1 MDRAFRVLKIKLKID
16 NLICKEVI
24 FKLNHFPKLDMLVLC
39 EDSSD
44 IRRRRQILVV
54 SNIVR
59 PTYLILRRMTCHK
72 QIHTTLLR
80 QWTSMPV

>member
-1 MDRAFRVLKIKLKID
+1 MTEFPHGPCFPRFENKIKID

-24 FKLNHFPKLDMLVLC
+24 FKSNHLPKSDMLVLC

-44 IRRRRQILVV
+44 IRRRRHKLVV

-59 PTYLILRRMTCHK
+59 PTYLIIR
-72 QIHTTLLR
+72 
-80 QWTSMPV
+80 